1 MFKYYFMLGVRSLR
15 RNPALTALMVLTL
28 AVGVA
33 ASVSTL
39 TILHVMSGDP
49 IPHKSD
55 KLLVPLL
62 DNGRLRGYT
71 PGGKPVD
78 NQASYRDAQNLL
90 SGKQGIRRTAVYG
103 LSGGIEPERSDLPV
117 VEVSGLA
124 VGSDYFAMFETPF
137 LYGAPWTAAEDGA
150 SAAVIV
156 LSRQQSEKMYG
167 KENPVGK
174 RVRLM
179 NNDFQI
185 VGVLDTW
192 NPIPRYTH
200 LINGN
205 GGRFNGE
212 DGIFVPFSTAIRLEI
227 QPSGNITCQDN
238 RTPGYQGF
246 LDSECTWIQFWFE
259 IQSAADRP
267 ALQNYLNA
275 YAGEQ
280 RKLGRLPRNND
291 NKLYNVMEWMDYLGV
306 VRSDSK
312 LSVWLSFGFLLLCL
326 VNTIGL
332 LLAKFSVRASEVGV
346 RRALGATR
354 AEIFK
359 QFLIETAVVG
369 LAGGLLG
376 LPLSFLGMR
385 IIADQS
391 ANLSVVPGM
400 DWMMLGITFL
410 LSVSASILAGLL
422 PTWRACQ
429 VTPALQLKSQ

>member
-1 MFKYYFMLGVRSLR
+1 MLKYYFMLGVRSLR

-39 TILHVMSGDP
+39 TILQVMSSDP
-49 IPHKSD
+49 IPHKSS
-55 KLLVPLL
+55 KLLVPVL
-62 DNGRLRGYT
+62 DNSALKGYT
-71 PGGKPVD
+71 PGAKPED
-78 NQASYRDAQNLL
+78 NQVTYKDAVNMLAS
-90 SGKQGIRRTAVYG
+90 KQGVRRAVVVG
-103 LSGGIEPERSDLPV
+103 IADGIEPERSDLPV
-117 VEVSGLA
+117 VEVNGLA
-124 VGSDYFAMFETPF
+124 VSNEYFAMFEVPF
-137 LYGAPWTAAEDGA
+137 LYGSPWTAAEDTA
-150 SAAVIV
+150 SAGVIV
-156 LSRQQSEKMYG
+156 LSRLQSEKMYG
-167 KENPVGK
+167 KTNPVGK
-174 RVRLM
+174 HVRLHG
-179 NNDFQI
+179 NDFQI
-185 VGVLDTW
+185 IGVLDTW

-205 GGRFNGE
+205 GGSFNGE
-212 DGIFVPFSTAIRLEI
+212 DNIYIPFSTSVRLEFG
-227 QPSGNITCQDN
+227 QSGSVTCHEN
-238 RTPGYQGF
+238 MTPGYQGF
-246 LDSECTWIQFWFE
+246 LNSECTWLQFWFE
-259 IQSAADRP
+259 TKTASDRP

-275 YAGEQ
+275 YVSEQ
-280 RKLGRLPRNND
+280 RKLGRFPRNAE

-354 AEIFK
+354 GEIFK
-359 QFLIETAVVG
+359 QFLIETAVIG

-410 LSVSASILAGLL
+410 LSVSASVLAGLL

>member
-39 TILHVMSGDP
+39 TILQVMSGNP

-55 KLLVPLL
+55 RLLVPLL
-62 DNGRLRGYT
+62 DNGSLKGYV
-71 PGGKPVD
+71 PGAKPD
-78 NQASYRDAQNLL
+78 DIQMTYRDAANLL
-90 SGKQGIRRTAVYG
+90 ASKQGPRRTVVYG
-103 LSGGIEPERSDLPV
+103 IEGGIEPERADLPV

-124 VGSDYFAMFETPF
+124 VSSDYFAMFETPF
-137 LYGAPWTAAEDGA
+137 LYGGAWSEKEDGNKA
-150 SAAVIV
+150 GVIV
-156 LSRQQSEKMYG
+156 LSRLQSEKMYG
-167 KENPVGK
+167 KANPVGK
-174 RVRLM
+174 HVRLHS
-179 NNDFQI
+179 NDFQI

-200 LINGN
+200 LLNGN
-205 GGRFNGE
+205 GGSFNGE
-212 DGIFVPFSTAIRLEI
+212 DGIFIPFSTAIRIEFG
-227 QPSGNITCQDN
+227 QSGSTTCNDHV
-238 RTPGYQGF
+238 TPGYQGF
-246 LDSECTWIQFWFE
+246 LDSECTWLQFWFE
-259 IQSAADRP
+259 SKSASDRV
-267 ALQNYLNA
+267 AIQNYLNA

-280 RKLGRLPRNND
+280 RKLGRFPRNSE
-291 NKLYNVMEWMDYLGV
+291 NKLYNVTEWLDYLGV

-326 VNTIGL
+326 VNTVGL

-346 RRALGATR
+346 RRALGASR